1 MMFSAQRVRRFAA
14 SLLGALLITSA
25 IAPASVDLA
34 TGIRHVVST
43 GTLAECD
50 QKASAALSAYL
61 QHVLSPT
68 QDEWIG
74 TGPIN
79 SGMQSDTTS
88 AGTIHCYA
96 HTGGYVVTFTCTV
109 EAPNNP
115 YTATALC
122 QDLLDNF
129 EGKTQTALATP
140 TPPPSGCNTQSLAG
154 TWESDTSNKPSLTLD
169 ASGELTDSDQ
179 VIGSWTLSGL
189 NVKLTYYG
197 YHNLTL
203 SSDGK
208 HMSGSGYSFTRKC

>member
-1 MMFSAQRVRRFAA
+1 MTRITQRVSRFAA
-14 SLLGALLITSA
+14 ALFCALMLTSA

-34 TGIRHVVST
+34 TGIRHVVPS
-43 GTLAECD
+43 GTIADCD
-50 QKASAALSAYL
+50 SKASAALGAYL

-68 QDEWIG
+68 QDEWVG

-79 SGMQSDTTS
+79 SGMSSDTTS

-96 HTGGYVVTFTCTV
+96 HAGGYVVTLTCTV
-109 EAPNNP
+109 EVPNNS

-122 QDLLDNF
+122 QDLLAHF
-129 EGKTQTALATP
+129 EGTAQTALATP
-140 TPPPSGCNTQSLAG
+140 TPPPTGCNTASLAG
-154 TWESDTSNKPSLTLD
+154 TWQSDNSKITLTLD
-169 ASGELTDSDQ
+169 QNGELTDSDS
-179 VIGSWTLSGL
+179 VIGSWTLSAL
-189 NVKLTYYG
+189 SVKLTYYG

>member
-1 MMFSAQRVRRFAA
+1 MRFATQRVHRFGAA
-14 SLLGALLITSA
+14 LFCALAITSA
-25 IAPASVDLA
+25 TAPASVDLA
-34 TGIRHVVST
+34 TGIRHVVPS
-43 GTLAECD
+43 GSIAECD
-50 QKASAALSAYL
+50 SKASAALGAYL

-68 QDEWIG
+68 QDEWVG

-79 SGMQSDTTS
+79 EGMQSDITS

-96 HTGGYVVTFTCTV
+96 HAGGYVVTFTCTV

-122 QDLLDNF
+122 NDLLAHF
-129 EGKTQTALATP
+129 EDKAQTALATP
-140 TPPPSGCNTQSLAG
+140 TPPPTGCNTASLAG
-154 TWESDTSNKPSLTLD
+154 TWQSDSNNKMALTLD
-169 ASGELTDSDQ
+169 QNGELTDSDN
-179 VIGSWTLSGL
+179 VIGSWTLNGL

>member
-1 MMFSAQRVRRFAA
+1 MTLQRLRRF
-14 SLLGALLITSA
+14 STFLVCALIVCGA
-25 IAPASVDLA
+25 IASASVDLA
-34 TGIRHVVST
+34 TGIRHVVPS
-43 GTLAECD
+43 GTLADCD
-50 QKASAALSAYL
+50 SRASAALAAYL

-68 QDEWIG
+68 QDEWVG
-74 TGPIN
+74 TGPAGEGI
-79 SGMQSDTTS
+79 QSDTTS

-96 HTGGYVVTFTCTV
+96 HAGGYVVTFTCAV

-122 QDLLDNF
+122 QDLLAHF
-129 EGKTQTALATP
+129 EGNAQTPLATP
-140 TPPPSGCNTQSLAG
+140 TPPPSGCTTASLAG
-154 TWESDTSNKPSLTLD
+154 TWQSDNNNKLTLTLD
-169 ASGELTDSDQ
+169 QNGELTDNES